1 MRVSILA
8 KWRADSPVYYYLIYG
23 PDLLTGQEEDKLK
36 KVVSRSLSPVFND
49 LEAQLKECKANCGTG
64 ENFFFFLTVY
74 YFGY

>member
-1 MRVSILA
+1 LLSLPILGSILA
-8 KWRADSPVYYYLIYG
+8 KRRADSQIWKYLIYG

-64 ENFFFFLTVY
+64 QKLFFF
-74 YFGY
+74 